1 MRRLAIRP
9 DSLVNGENVKEAAR
23 VRRKS
28 LSAKL
33 ITAYLFLLFASL
45 GPIFFFAESRVWRQ
59 NYEELRKNLTVLADL
74 QSVSMAAPVWEFD
87 TPRVNTVLQS
97 LTREPDFLRA
107 RVIDPSGG
115 TLHEIS
121 GKRALEPAPDLKVT
135 RSIIYIDGP
144 RKQTVGYLEIS
155 FHDERLRAAMRERL
169 INDGVVFLVL
179 ALILS
184 LGTHLL
190 IRRMIDRPLELLGQS
205 IELRKNRQINHPVA
219 WSSSDEL
226 GQVVAAYNDL
236 LAAEAAAERELSQ
249 HRRNLEELVGVRTH
263 ELGERAQFQK
273 VLLDTLPILVS
284 WQGADGRYLGC
295 NRRFAE
301 MLGKS
306 EEEIVGRLA
315 GDFKPTADLVDISR
329 GALASGQAQ
338 IIEIA
343 LKFNDGSAH
352 PAIVSL
358 GAFRKP
364 DGAPGG
370 VVTSIF
376 DITERKRQEEQLR
389 KLSKA
394 VESSSAMVM
403 ITDQQGSI
411 EYVNPKVEQVLGYSP
426 EELIG
431 HSPSLFRAPDTPVD
445 LYRDMWNTL
454 LNGNEWRG
462 EIKNLRKSGAPL
474 WVLASISPV
483 RNEVGEIANFVLVY
497 EDINLRK
504 EAETELERAKSASDQ
519 ANRLKSDFLA
529 NMSHEIRTPM
539 NAIIGMTH
547 LALKT
552 DLTNKQRDYLDKIKL
567 SSEALLDIINDI
579 LDFSKIEAGRVT
591 LERIEFRFEDVLDHL
606 TTVIGDKAQE
616 KGLEFLVAASRD
628 IPEYLIGDPLRLGQV
643 LINLV
648 NNAVK
653 FTHRGEVLVTASTLD
668 RIENKIKLRVSV
680 RDTGIGMTAEQAA
693 RLFQPFVQADGSMT
707 RKYGGT
713 GLGLSICKH
722 LVELMGGTITVE
734 SEPGRGSVFQFT
746 VSLQVGAGVG
756 RRKRLI
762 PKLAGLKTLVVDDNA
777 QAREILSHSLG
788 EFSLRVSVAAS
799 ASEAL
804 ELLSSADKRD
814 PFRLVF
820 TDLHMPGRSGVD
832 LCRAIAS
839 SSSITVRPKLIMVT
853 AFGRDDIRSH
863 FRDIEIDG
871 FLPKPFNASLI
882 YDLLISTADIDT
894 EGTPEPSTSSKGP
907 EIPDLRGMRVLL
919 VEDNDMNRQVAQ
931 ELMKAAGISV
941 AVAGNGAQAVKIL
954 SESIGPAPFDIVLMD
969 LQMPEMDGYTATR
982 RLRADPRFENLPIIA
997 MTAHAM
1003 VEERK
1008 RCLDAGMN
1016 DHLAKPI
1023 DPSTMFS
1030 TLKRWTNYV
1039 VKSGYPHIPEITPS
1053 PEENGADL
1061 IIPEL
1066 PGIDTDSGL
1075 RRVVGN
1081 RRLYRDL
1088 LVQFANTYA
1097 NTSET
1102 VTKCLAGGEFTEAS
1116 NLLHNLKGLAGSL
1129 GISEVMNRVGNIE
1142 KSLRIGIYPD
1152 PGELAS
1158 FHVVLEAA
1166 LQTIRQFITEG
1177 NRDFTAATD
1186 NFDQQMVETTLAQLR
1201 NLIASSDG
1209 GAVDLNL
1216 ALRQMVAGHCD
1227 PEALARLDSALA
1239 DFDFDGARQ
1248 ALDVLF
1254 APSKTEEE

>member
-1 MRRLAIRP
+1 M
-9 DSLVNGENVKEAAR
+9 KEALR

-33 ITAYLFLLFASL
+33 ITAYLILLFASL
-45 GPIFFFAESRVWRQ
+45 GPIFFFAETRVWRQ
-59 NYEELRKNLTVLADL
+59 NYEELRQNLIVLADL
-74 QSVSMAAPVWEFD
+74 QSVSLAAPVWEFD
-87 TPRVNTVLQS
+87 NSRVNTVLQS

-107 RVIDPSGG
+107 RIIDPSGG
-115 TLHEIS
+115 ALHEVLN
-121 GKRALEPAPDLKVT
+121 KRNTEAAPDLKVT
-135 RSIIYIDGP
+135 RSIVYIDGS

-155 FHDERLRAAMRERL
+155 FHDERLRASMRERL

-190 IRRMIDRPLELLGQS
+190 IRSMIDRPLELLGQS
-205 IELRKNRQINHPVA
+205 IELRKNQQINHPVA
-219 WSSSDEL
+219 WRSSDEL

-236 LAAEAAAERELSQ
+236 LAAEAAAERELGQ
-249 HRRNLEELVGVRTH
+249 HRRNLEELVSARTH
-263 ELGERAQFQK
+263 ELGERTQFQK

-301 MLGKS
+301 MLGKP
-306 EEEIVGRLA
+306 EDEIIGRLA
-315 GDFKPTADLVDISR
+315 NEFKPTADLIDIIQ
-329 GALASGQAQ
+329 ATLASGQAQ
-338 IIEIA
+338 IIETT
-343 LKFNDGSAH
+343 LKFGDGSSH

-426 EELIG
+426 DELIG

-454 LNGNEWRG
+454 LNGQEWRG

-483 RNEVGEIANFVLVY
+483 RNDVGEIANFVLVY
-497 EDINLRK
+497 EDIHVRK

-616 KGLEFLVAASRD
+616 RGLEFLVAASRD

-653 FTHRGEVLVTASTLD
+653 FTHRGEVLVTASILD
-668 RIENKIKLRVSV
+668 RVENRVRLRVSV
-680 RDTGIGMTAEQAA
+680 RDTGIGMTEEQSA

-722 LVELMGGTITVE
+722 LVELMGGTITME

-746 VSLQVGAGVG
+746 VSLQAGAGIG

-762 PKLAGLKTLVVDDNA
+762 PKLAGLRTLVVDDNA
-777 QAREILSHSLG
+777 QAREILSHALG
-788 EFSLRVSVAAS
+788 EFSLRVSIAAS
-799 ASEAL
+799 TNEAL
-804 ELLSSADKRD
+804 DILSSTDQRD

-820 TDLHMPGRSGVD
+820 TDLHMPGRSGID
-832 LCRAIAS
+832 LCRTIVG
-839 SSSITVRPKLIMVT
+839 SSSITTRPKLIMVT
-853 AFGRDDIRSH
+853 AFGRDDVRSH

-882 YDLLISTADIDT
+882 YDLLINIADIDVD
-894 EGTPEPSTSSKGP
+894 GAPSPSASSSGP
-907 EIPDLRGMRVLL
+907 DIPDLRGMRVLL
-919 VEDNDMNRQVAQ
+919 VEDNDMNRQVAL
-931 ELMKAAGISV
+931 ELMKAAGI
-941 AVAGNGAQAVKIL
+941 AVAMANNGAQAVKIL
-954 SESIGPAPFDIVLMD
+954 SESVGPSPFDIVLMD

-982 RLRADPRFENLPIIA
+982 RLRADPRFENLPIVA

-1003 VEERK
+1003 IEERK

-1023 DPSTMFS
+1023 DPTTMFA

-1039 VKSGYPHIPEITPS
+1039 AKSGYQHIPEITPS
-1053 PEENGADL
+1053 PQESGADL

-1088 LVQFANTYA
+1088 LLQFADTYA
-1097 NTSET
+1097 DTSEL
-1102 VTKCLAGGEFTEAS
+1102 VDKRIADGEFTEAS
-1116 NLLHNLKGLAGSL
+1116 NILHNLKGLAGSL
-1129 GISEVMNRVGNIE
+1129 GISEVMSRAGNIE
-1142 KSLRIGIYPD
+1142 KSLRAGLDPD
-1152 PGELAS
+1152 REEMAS
-1158 FHVVLEAA
+1158 FHVTLEAA
-1166 LQTIRQFITEG
+1166 LQTIRQFIAGKDADSPVTL
-1177 NRDFTAATD
+1177 DK
-1186 NFDQQMVETTLAQLR
+1186 FDQQMVENTLSELR
-1201 NLIASSDG
+1201 DLIASSDG

-1216 ALRQMVAGHCD
+1216 ALRRIIAGHCD
-1227 PEALARLDSALA
+1227 PDALDRLDNALAN
-1239 DFDFDGARQ
+1239 FDFDSARQ
-1248 ALDVLF
+1248 ALDSLF
-1254 APSKTEEE
+1254 EPTEEE

>member
-1 MRRLAIRP
+1 MNKTIHA
-9 DSLVNGENVKEAAR
+9 
-23 VRRKS
+23 RRKT

-33 ITAYLFLLFASL
+33 IIAYLVLLFTSL

-59 NYEELRKNLTVLADL
+59 NYNELRQNLTVLADV
-74 QSVSMAAPVWEFD
+74 QSVALAAPVWEFD
-87 TPRVNTVLQS
+87 NVRVTTVLQS
-97 LTREPDFLRA
+97 MTKEPDFLRA

-115 TLHEIS
+115 ALHEVS
-121 GKRALEPAPDLKVT
+121 SNVPHEVSPDLKVT
-135 RSIIYIDGP
+135 RSIIYADGP
-144 RKQTVGYLEIS
+144 RTQTVGYLELS
-155 FHDERLRAAMRERL
+155 FHDQRLRISMRERL
-169 INDGVVFLVL
+169 ISDGIVFLSL

-190 IRRMIDRPLELLGQS
+190 IRRMIDRPLKLLGES
-205 IELRKNRQINHPVA
+205 ITLRKTRQISQPVA
-219 WSSSDEL
+219 WTSSDEL

-236 LAAEAAAERELSQ
+236 LAAEAAAERELEQ
-249 HRRNLEELVGVRTH
+249 HRRNLEELVDARTH
-263 ELGERAQFQK
+263 ELGERTQFQK

-295 NRRFAE
+295 NQRFAE
-301 MLGKS
+301 MLGKP
-306 EEEIVGRLA
+306 EEEIIGRLA
-315 GDFKPTADLVDISR
+315 GDFKATADMVDITR
-329 GALASGQAQ
+329 TALSTNEAQ
-338 IIEIA
+338 IIEMA
-343 LKFNDGSAH
+343 MKFGDGSSH
-352 PAIVSL
+352 PAIVSFA
-358 GAFRKP
+358 AFNKP
-364 DGAPGG
+364 DGSKGG

-376 DITERKRQEEQLR
+376 DITERKRNEEQLR

-426 EELIG
+426 EELFG

-454 LNGNEWRG
+454 LNGDEWRG

-483 RNEVGEIANFVLVY
+483 RNDQNEISNFVLVY
-497 EDINLRK
+497 EDIHLRK
-504 EAETELERAKSASDQ
+504 EAEAELERAKAAADQ

-552 DLTNKQRDYLDKIKL
+552 DLTNKQRDYMDKIKL

-606 TTVIGDKAQE
+606 TTVTGDKAHE
-616 KGLEFLVAASRD
+616 KSLEFLVAASRD

-648 NNAVK
+648 NNAIK
-653 FTHRGEVLVTASTLD
+653 FTHRGEVLITASILD
-668 RIENKIKLRVSV
+668 RVENRVRLRVSV
-680 RDTGIGMTAEQAA
+680 RDTGIGMTKVQCD

-722 LVELMGGTITVE
+722 LVELMGGSITVE

-746 VSLQVGAGVG
+746 LSLQVGAGVG

-762 PKLAGLKTLVVDDNA
+762 PKLAGLRTLVVDDNA
-777 QAREILSHSLG
+777 QAREILSQALE
-788 EFSLRVSVAAS
+788 EFSLRVTIAAS
-799 ASEAL
+799 ADEAF
-804 ELLSSADKRD
+804 ELLSTADKRD
-814 PFRLVF
+814 PFRLVL
-820 TDLHMPGRSGVD
+820 TDLHMPGRNGID
-832 LCRAIAS
+832 LCRTIS
-839 SSSITVRPKLIMVT
+839 RSVSISTRPKLILVT

-863 FRDIEIDG
+863 YRDIEIDG

-882 YDLLISTADIDT
+882 YDLLINVADIDIEAT
-894 EGTPEPSTSSKGP
+894 SEPTAKSQVP

-919 VEDNDMNRQVAQ
+919 VEDNDMNRQVAL

-941 AVAGNGAQAVKIL
+941 ALANNGAQAVKIL
-954 SESIGPAPFDIVLMD
+954 SESVGPSPFDIVLMD

-982 RLRADPRFENLPIIA
+982 RLRADPRFENLPIVA

-1023 DPSTMFS
+1023 DPPVMFS
-1030 TLKRWTNYV
+1030 TLKRWTNFV
-1039 VKSGYPHIPEITPS
+1039 TKPAHFHIPETTTS
-1053 PEENGADL
+1053 PQDSTQDL
-1061 IIPEL
+1061 VIPEL
-1066 PGIDTDSGL
+1066 TGIDTEGGL
-1075 RRVVGN
+1075 RRVIGN

-1088 LVQFANTYA
+1088 LIQFASTYA
-1097 NTSET
+1097 DTPDLLE
-1102 VTKCLAGGEFTEAS
+1102 KCVADGAFIAAG
-1116 NLLHNLKGLAGSL
+1116 NILHNLKGLAGSL
-1129 GISEVMNRVGNIE
+1129 GISDIMNRAGNLE
-1142 KSLRIGIYPD
+1142 KNLRSNTP
-1152 PGELAS
+1152 PSSEEVLA
-1158 FHVVLEAA
+1158 FRAALEAITH
-1166 LQTIRQFITEG
+1166 TIKRF
-1177 NRDFTAATD
+1177 AAEKNADTQSSSGG
-1186 NFDQQMVETTLAQLR
+1186 FDQQMVESTLRELR
-1201 NLIASSDG
+1201 QLIASSDG
-1209 GAVDLNL
+1209 GSVDINL
-1216 ALRQMVAGHCD
+1216 ALRRMVAGHCE
-1227 PEALARLDSALA
+1227 PAALDRLDSALA
-1239 DFDFDGARQ
+1239 NFDFEEARQ

-1254 APSKTEEE
+1254 EPAEKE

>member
-1 MRRLAIRP
+1 
-9 DSLVNGENVKEAAR
+9 VKEALR

-33 ITAYLFLLFASL
+33 ITAYLILLFASL
-45 GPIFFFAESRVWRQ
+45 GPIFFFAETRVWRQ
-59 NYEELRKNLTVLADL
+59 NYEELRQNLIVMADL
-74 QSVSMAAPVWEFD
+74 QSVSLAAPVWEFD
-87 TPRVNTVLQS
+87 NSRVNTVLQS
-97 LTREPDFLRA
+97 MTREPDFLRA
-107 RVIDPSGG
+107 RIIDPSGG
-115 TLHEIS
+115 ALHEVLN
-121 GKRALEPAPDLKVT
+121 KRSLEAAPDLKVT
-135 RSIIYIDGP
+135 RSIVYIDGS

-155 FHDERLRAAMRERL
+155 FHDERLRASMRERL
-169 INDGVVFLVL
+169 INDGIVFLVL

-236 LAAEAAAERELSQ
+236 LAADAAAEHELNQ
-249 HRRNLEELVGVRTH
+249 HRRNLEELVGARTH

-306 EEEIVGRLA
+306 EDEIIGRLA
-315 GDFKPTADLVDISR
+315 NEFKPTTDLVDVIQ
-329 GALASGQAQ
+329 ATLASGQAQ
-338 IIEIA
+338 IIETA
-343 LKFNDGSAH
+343 LKFGDGSAH

-426 EELIG
+426 NELIG

-454 LNGNEWRG
+454 LNGHEWRG

-483 RNEVGEIANFVLVY
+483 RNDAGEIANFVLVY

-616 KGLEFLVAASRD
+616 RGLEFLVAASRD

-653 FTHRGEVLVTASTLD
+653 FTHRGEVLVTASILD
-668 RIENKIKLRVSV
+668 RVENRVKLRVSV
-680 RDTGIGMTAEQAA
+680 RDTGIGMTAEQSA

-746 VSLQVGAGVG
+746 VSLQAGAGIG

-762 PKLAGLKTLVVDDNA
+762 PKLAGLRTLVVDDNA
-777 QAREILSHSLG
+777 QAREILSHSLS

-799 ASEAL
+799 TNEAL
-804 ELLSSADKRD
+804 EILSSTDQRD

-820 TDLHMPGRSGVD
+820 TDLHMPGRSGID
-832 LCRAIAS
+832 LCRTIVG
-839 SSSITVRPKLIMVT
+839 SSSIPTRPKLIMVT
-853 AFGRDDIRSH
+853 AFGRDDVRSH

-882 YDLLISTADIDT
+882 YDLLINVADIDVD
-894 EGTPEPSTSSKGP
+894 GTPSPSSSSNGP
-907 EIPDLRGMRVLL
+907 DIPDLRGMRVLL
-919 VEDNDMNRQVAQ
+919 VEDNDMNRQVAL

-954 SESIGPAPFDIVLMD
+954 SESVGPAPFDIVLMD

-982 RLRADPRFENLPIIA
+982 RLRADPRFENLPIVA

-1003 VEERK
+1003 IEERK

-1023 DPSTMFS
+1023 DPTTMFS

-1039 VKSGYPHIPEITPS
+1039 AKLGHPHIPEITPS
-1053 PEENGADL
+1053 PQESGADL

-1088 LVQFANTYA
+1088 LLQFADTYA
-1097 NTSET
+1097 DTSEL
-1102 VTKCLAGGEFTEAS
+1102 VDRRIADGEFTEAS

-1129 GISEVMNRVGNIE
+1129 GISDVMNRAGTIE
-1142 KSLRIGIYPD
+1142 KSLRAGLDPD
-1152 PGELAS
+1152 PGEVAA

-1166 LQTIRQFITEG
+1166 LQTIHQFITEEG
-1177 NRDFTAATD
+1177 HDSAITVD
-1186 NFDQQMVETTLAQLR
+1186 NFDRQMVEATLSELR
-1201 NLIASSDG
+1201 GLIASSDG

-1216 ALRQMVAGHCD
+1216 ALRRIISGHCD
-1227 PEALARLDSALA
+1227 SDALDRLDNALAN
-1239 DFDFDGARQ
+1239 FDFDCARQ
-1248 ALDVLF
+1248 ALDGLF
-1254 APSKTEEE
+1254 EPAKLEEE